1 MDSNSRSVSK
11 IFSGLFWVYLENIAA
26 QVVNFIVSVIL
37 ARLLDPGHYGTIAL
51 VNVFINIANV
61 FVTSPFSYA
70 LIQKKDAD
78 ELDYSSMFWFTV
90 WMSFVFFAGL
100 FFLAPSIGNFYG
112 NADLVLILRVLLFRI
127 PLSACNSIQMAY
139 VSGHMVFKKSFLSNS
154 GGALLSGAFGI
165 VLAYLGF
172 GIWALVAQS
181 LLNVLFNTL
190 ILMIVVKWRPRLL
203 FSYER
208 LKPLIRY
215 GWKLL
220 ATGLMFTGYTEIRSL
235 IIGKRYSAED
245 LGYYDRGYSFPRL
258 VASNIDS
265 TINRVLF
272 PTLSQQQDDMVRLRE
287 MTRRSAKTS
296 AYLMTPLLFGLA
308 IVAEPLVRML
318 LGEKWMPCV
327 PYLQILSIMWWLQPT
342 QTCSAQAIKAIG
354 KSDIYLR
361 IEIISKVF
369 GLTLLAWAVF
379 IVNSVKAIAISMLIG
394 QAIAVV
400 IYGIHVDKYVG
411 YKFVDQLQDVLKP
424 GIIGLVMCL
433 PLYYIPNLVSNEVLC
448 IAVQI
453 VIGGIIYL
461 GISKILN
468 LEEFRYLT
476 GLIKNRKKGEKIE

>member
-1 MDSNSRSVSK
+1 MDSNNRSASK
-11 IFSGLFWVYLENIAA
+11 VFSGLLWVYLENIAA
-26 QVVNFIVSVIL
+26 QAVNFIVSVIL

-61 FVTSPFSYA
+61 FVNSSFSYA

-78 ELDYSSMFWFTV
+78 DLDYSSMFWFTV
-90 WMSFVFFAGL
+90 WMSLVFFAGL
-100 FFLAPSIGNFYG
+100 FFLAPSIGSFYG

-127 PLSACNSIQMAY
+127 PLSAYNSIQMAY

-154 GGALLSGAFGI
+154 GGALLSGVFGI
-165 VLAYLGF
+165 LLAYLGF

-190 ILMIVVKWRPRLL
+190 ILMIVVKWRPRLR
-203 FSYER
+203 FSYAR
-208 LKPLIRY
+208 LKPLIGY

-220 ATGLMFTGYTEIRSL
+220 ATGLMFTGYTELRSL
-235 IIGKRYSAED
+235 VIGKRYSTEE

-272 PTLSQQQDDMVRLRE
+272 PTLSQQQDDMARLRE

-318 LGEKWMPCV
+318 LGEKWLPCV

-361 IEIISKVF
+361 IEIISKVC
-369 GLTLLAWAVF
+369 GLTLLAGAVF
-379 IVNSVKAIAISMLIG
+379 IVDSVKAIAISMLIG

-400 IYGIHVDKYVG
+400 IYGVHVDRYIG
-411 YKFVDQLQDVLKP
+411 YKLVDQLQDVLKP

-433 PLYYIPNLVSNEVLC
+433 PLYYIPNIVRNEVLC

-453 VIGGIIYL
+453 VIGGTIYL
-461 GISKILN
+461 GISKISN
-468 LEEFRYLT
+468 LEEFRYLVS
-476 GLIKNRKKGEKIE
+476 LIKSRKREKK

>member
-1 MDSNSRSVSK
+1 MDSNNRSVSK
-11 IFSGLFWVYLENIAA
+11 VFSGLFWVYLENIAA
-26 QVVNFIVSVIL
+26 QIVNFIVSVIL
-37 ARLLDPGHYGTIAL
+37 ARLLDPEHYGTIAL
-51 VNVFINIANV
+51 VNVFVNLANV
-61 FVTSPFSYA
+61 FVNSSFSYA

-78 ELDYSSMFWFTV
+78 DLDYSSMFWFTAG
-90 WMSFVFFAGL
+90 MSLVFFSGL
-100 FFLAPSIGNFYG
+100 FFLAPGIGDFYG
-112 NADLVLILRVLLFRI
+112 NSDLTLVLRVLLFRI
-127 PLSACNSIQMAY
+127 PLSAYNSIQMAY

-154 GGALLSGAFGI
+154 GGALLSGVFGVI
-165 VLAYLGF
+165 LAYLGA

-190 ILMIVVKWRPRLL
+190 ILMIVVKWRPRFL

-208 LKPLIRY
+208 LKPLIGY

-220 ATGLMFTGYTEIRSL
+220 ATGLMFTGYTEVRSL
-235 IIGKRYSAED
+235 VIGKRYSAED

-258 VASNIDS
+258 IASNIDS

-327 PYLQILSIMWWLQPT
+327 PYLQIMSIMWWLQPT

-354 KSDIYLR
+354 KSDVYLR
-361 IEIISKVF
+361 IEIISKAF
-369 GLTLLAWAVF
+369 GLTLLASAVF
-379 IVNSVKAIAISMLIG
+379 MFNSVKAIAISMLIG

-400 IYGIHVDKYVG
+400 IYGVFVDKYVG
-411 YKFVDQLQDVLKP
+411 YKFADQLLDVLKP
-424 GIIGLVMCL
+424 GLIGAVMCL
-433 PLYYIPNLVSNEVLC
+433 PLYYIPNVVSNEVLC
-448 IAVQI
+448 IAVQVI
-453 VIGGIIYL
+453 IGGAIYL
-461 GISKILN
+461 GISKLTN
-468 LEEFRYLT
+468 LEEFRYLM
-476 GLIKNRKKGEKIE
+476 GFIKSRKRERE